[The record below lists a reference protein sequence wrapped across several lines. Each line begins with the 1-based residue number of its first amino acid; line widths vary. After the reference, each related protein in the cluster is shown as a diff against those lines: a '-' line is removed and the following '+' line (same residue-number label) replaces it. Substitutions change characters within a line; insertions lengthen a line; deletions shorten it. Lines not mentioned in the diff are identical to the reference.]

1 MDKLITMKKFIE
13 KELEINKILENSIIG
28 EFAFSTKVARQQAS
42 QRYIESVERY
52 LNKNIDE
59 KMEAFL
65 RG

>member
-13 KELEINKILENSIIG
+13 KELEINKILEDSIIG
-28 EFAFSTKVARQQAS
+28 EFAFSTKVVREQAS

>member
-13 KELEINKILENSIIG
+13 KELEINKILEDSIIG
-28 EFAFSTKVARQQAS
+28 EFAFSTKVVREQAS

-52 LNKNIDE
+52 LDKNINE
-59 KMEAFL
+59 KMGAFL

>member
-13 KELEINKILENSIIG
+13 KDLEINKILEDSIIG
-28 EFAFSTKVARQQAS
+28 EFAFSTKVVREQAS
-42 QRYIESVERY
+42 QRYIEGVERY